1 MAGKPGRSGGKRL
14 GSGRKLGAV
23 TRKSR
28 KIADEIAESRGISAL
43 EYLHEVMRDPKASEQ
58 RRDWAAA
65 TILPF
70 VSPRLAAIMTSHTN
84 TEPVREITWKIL
96 GPADASL
103 IEHAAHE
110 VEEDQLPN

>member
-1 MAGKPGRSGGKRL
+1 
-14 GSGRKLGAV
+14 V

-43 EYLHEVMRDPKASEQ
+43 EYLHDVMRDPKASEQ

-65 TILPF
+65 TVLPF

-84 TEPVREITWKIL
+84 TEPIKEITWRIL
-96 GPADASL
+96 GPSQPAQV
-103 IEHAAHE
+103 IEHEEHE
-110 VEEDQLPN
+110 VEEG